1 MEKKYKFLLRLFFF
15 IWATI
20 IFFIYYRQEL
30 IHNLDHLPFSLQDLI
45 KKLLF
50 IK

>member
-1 MEKKYKFLLRLFFF
+1 MKYKFCIRSFFLIF
-15 IWATI
+15 GII

-30 IHNLDHLPFSLQDLI
+30 IHNLDHLPLSLQGLI
-45 KKLLF
+45 KKILF

>member
-1 MEKKYKFLLRLFFF
+1 MEFKYWKKILFV
-15 IWATI
+15 ILGLI

-30 IHNLDHLPFSLQDLI
+30 IHNLDHLPLFLQELI
-45 KKLLF
+45 KRIFL